1 MTQIEKPGSMLRLIQ
16 SNDLQQLAQHFSAVS
31 AAESRDPL
39 AAEIVII
46 QSVGTG
52 QWLKLQTA
60 EYLGISA
67 NLDCQLPAQFIWR
80 LYQNILGLGN
90 QKPVEASSLTFKLMQ
105 RLPTFKAPAVQQ
117 YLNAGP
123 RLDLRCFQLATR
135 ISAAFEG
142 YLLYRPEWIM
152 AFEQG
157 QNPIS
162 AAPNSA
168 WQAELWR
175 SLIATDPRL
184 RTTHRAYLHQQLLK
198 ALQTQDHSTQLPK
211 RISLFGLSSLAP
223 LHLETFKHL
232 ANQCPVDLYVMNP
245 SETYWGDITTEKS
258 AQRTRLAALSKA
270 PIAPSDDYAFLGNPI
285 LASLGRQ
292 GQEFHEL
299 LTSQADLISE
309 EDFVPRHRTHRL
321 GILQDDIYWARET
334 EDSSVDGLLPEP
346 QDSSLEFHSC
356 HSPLREM
363 EVLLDRIYRALAD
376 PSIQATDILVM
387 APDIQKYVAV
397 IQAVF
402 GDALPYG
409 IADQNQYQ
417 NSDIFRSFSQLL
429 NLPNSRLP
437 ASELITYLEVPTI
450 ARRFGIDD
458 DGVTFIKA
466 WIKETGIR
474 WGRDGASK
482 QQWSVPDETHFT
494 WQFGLDQLLM
504 GVLTDEAITDLDVL
518 PYSLPLDHLM
528 VLNAFLDFC
537 QTVFETQTQLETA
550 RSPEQWANAVS
561 ILLER
566 LFDPVDQE
574 RQDLMKLLDLNEE
587 FLQLCLDAKFNRS
600 VTLDFVTAW
609 FEAQLNRPN
618 PAMRFINGGI
628 TFSTLTPMRSIPFKM
643 VCLVGMNESDFPR
656 RDAVHPFD
664 LMMNEPARIGDRS
677 RRDDDR
683 YLFLEALLSARD
695 RLHISY
701 CGRGIRDNELK
712 PPSVLVNELL
722 DYCEAVFGQQT
733 VFDHPLQPFSQR
745 YFQDPLIQSF
755 ENHWRIDPAPQ
766 SNDLPGLAE
775 ITSNEPIPTTLS
787 VETLSRFLQN
797 PARYFFES
805 RLNINLTLRH
815 EAIEDLEPFSL
826 DPLTR
831 FHITDLAIQAQAT
844 STPRSQWISDILK
857 QGLVPNF
864 SLGKQ
869 ALNDIA
875 LTAEL
880 LFTEIRSAYQLGR
893 PSVTREHN
901 VHGFTL
907 QGRFDQLSKNH
918 YLTYRAG
925 DLTTRHLVHPW
936 LSHLLL
942 ASSGTA
948 IQTLTY
954 GVRKG
959 QLVSGH
965 FEPMDQ
971 ARAKDLLRPY
981 LHAFT
986 QGNSGLLVFPFETC
1000 RALLSHLDKGRTLPD
1015 ALVQVDQTWRDPNAV
1030 TDAQDPYWSR
1040 LIESPLAL
1048 SHFNIDQ
1055 ARTLLDPITAAWV
1068 QS

>member
-1 MTQIEKPGSMLRLIQ
+1 MLRLIQ

-80 LYQNILGLGN
+80 LYQNILGLGS
-90 QKPVEASSLTFKLMQ
+90 QKPVEANSLTFKLMQ

-135 ISAAFEG
+135 ISSAFEG

-175 SLIATDPRL
+175 SLIAADPRL
-184 RTTHRAYLHQQLLK
+184 RTTHRAYLHQQLLE
-198 ALQTQDHSTQLPK
+198 ALKTQDHSTQLPK

-245 SETYWGDITTEKS
+245 SETYWGDITTEKN

-270 PIAPSDDYAFLGNPI
+270 PMAPSDDYAFLGNPI

-321 GILQDDIYWARET
+321 GILQDDIYWARAT
-334 EDSSVDGLLPEP
+334 EDSLVDDLLPET

-376 PSIQATDILVM
+376 PSIQATDILVI

-417 NSDIFRSFSQLL
+417 NSDIFRSFNQLL

-437 ASELITYLEVPTI
+437 ASELITYLEVPSI

-482 QQWSVPDETHFT
+482 QQWSVPDEAHFT

-504 GVLTDEAITDLDVL
+504 GILTDEAITDLNVL
-518 PYSLPLDHLM
+518 PYALPLDHLM

-587 FLQLCLDAKFNRS
+587 FLQLCIDAKFNRS

-664 LMMNEPARIGDRS
+664 LMTNQPAQIGDRS

-755 ENHWRIDPAPQ
+755 ENHWRIDPASQ
-766 SNDLPGLAE
+766 SNDLPSLAE

-787 VETLSRFLQN
+787 VETLSRFLLN

-815 EAIEDLEPFSL
+815 EAVEDLEPFSL

-844 STPRSQWISDILK
+844 STPRSQWVSNILK

-880 LFTEIRSAYQLGR
+880 LFTEIQSTYQLGR

-901 VHGFTL
+901 VHGFIL
-907 QGRFDQLSKNH
+907 QGRFDQLSTNH

-948 IQTLTY
+948 IKTLTY

-1000 RALLSHLDKGRTLPD
+1000 RALLSHLDKGRALPD
-1015 ALVQVDQTWRDPNAV
+1015 ALEQIDQTWRDPNAV

-1048 SHFNIDQ
+1048 SQFNIDQ